1 MTSFSFIFEFF
12 PTNVIMINQTV
23 VCARE
28 REKKNSYI
36 CLPRYFW
43 CCSFS
48 FFFRIREFQTTDYG
62 RQISG
67 LTRNPRGF
75 PQIRTT

>member
-28 REKKNSYI
+28 RKKPVI
-36 CLPRYFW
+36 FVCQDIFGVVRFL
-43 CCSFS
+43 
-48 FFFRIREFQTTDYG
+48 FFRIREFQTTDYG